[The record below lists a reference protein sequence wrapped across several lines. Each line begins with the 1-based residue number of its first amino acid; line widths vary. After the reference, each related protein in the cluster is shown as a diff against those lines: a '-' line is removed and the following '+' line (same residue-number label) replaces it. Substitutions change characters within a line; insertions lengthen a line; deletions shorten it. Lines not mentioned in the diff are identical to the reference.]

1 MHHDHDQC
9 WHIFQQKNSD
19 YDGVFV
25 VGVMSTKI
33 YCRPSCSARPHRKNV
48 QFFAD
53 NASAERAGLRPCKR
67 CTPNSIAPEHELC
80 QRVCRYVES
89 QRSMPSLT
97 QIAHAVGYSRFHLQ
111 RTFKQVMGISPFAY
125 AQTIKWL
132 RVQELLS
139 DEIPVLDAIA
149 RAGFGSISGYYHAH
163 TQHRIVRNVR
173 NAESIHIGKCLHHGF
188 VVMGIFHAQTIQY
201 CGVYVDDANAT
212 TSIQR
217 LLGVKELII
226 STHHSNQLHAMIQAQ
241 TPPKSATSID
251 NDFRA
256 TAFQHRVWHAIRQ
269 IPIGETRH
277 YDEIAQEIGQPTASR
292 AVANACAHNPLAIIT
307 PCHRVVPRHGS
318 IGKYRWGADIK
329 VKLLDAEHAAT
340 YNGEE

>member
-1 MHHDHDQC
+1 MHLDNDRC
-9 WHIFQQKNSD
+9 WHLFQQKNSA

-67 CTPNSIAPEHELC
+67 CTPNGISPENELC
-80 QRVCRYVES
+80 QRVCRFIES
-89 QRSMPSLT
+89 QQCMPSLT

-132 RVQELLS
+132 RVQALLS
-139 DEIPVLDAIA
+139 DDMPVIDAIVH
-149 RAGFGSISGYYHAH
+149 AGFGSISAYYHAH
-163 TQHRIVRNVR
+163 TQHTLVRNLR
-173 NAESIHIGKCLHHGF
+173 NADVVHIGMCMHHGF
-188 VVMGIFHAQTIQY
+188 VVIGIFDAHAIQY
-201 CGVYVDDANAT
+201 CGVYVDDAHAK

-217 LLGVKELII
+217 LLGVAEIHM
-226 STHHSNQLHAMIQAQ
+226 SAQHSSILRKMIQAQ
-241 TPPKSATSID
+241 TPPSSDISID
-251 NDFRA
+251 NGFRA

-277 YDEIAQEIGQPTASR
+277 YQEIAQEIGQPTASR

-307 PCHRVVPRHGS
+307 PCHRVVPRHGT
-318 IGKYRWGADIK
+318 IGKYRWGTDIK
-329 VKLLDAEHAAT
+329 AKLLEAEHTAT
-340 YNGEE
+340 YNGGK